1 MVPSTSSCLTLPVTW
16 LRRSVRSFIVMQ
28 VVWLH
33 WFHEYFF
40 SGWAVQNYIKIPDT
54 KRAHSWVIAG
64 VSGFVQSRYG
74 MSHSNEWIQTFWLQ
88 IVFNKNWFFVVQSA
102 TLRLISSWSVDPGCY
117 YHQSAMTEAAVILQT
132 PNRVITPWTVSW
144 TNY

>member
-16 LRRSVRSFIVMQ
+16 LRRYVWSFVVMQ
-28 VVWLH
+28 VVWLY
-33 WFHEYFF
+33 WFHEYLF

-64 VSGFVQSRYG
+64 VSGFAQSRYG
-74 MSHSNEWIQTFWLQ
+74 MSLSNEWIQTFWL
-88 IVFNKNWFFVVQSA
+88 KNNNCIFVVQSA
-102 TLRLISSWSVDPGCY
+102 TLHLISSWSVDPGCY
-117 YHQSAMTEAAVILQT
+117 YHRSASSEAAVIVQT